1 MLKLLS
7 NELAQ
12 IFIIQPLSTPPYPT
26 NNHIIITTKQN
37 KMTKRP
43 AKPIKNIGI
52 RMISPNIAINNCN
65 GIENHNTKK

>member
-1 MLKLLS
+1 MLKLVS

-12 IFIIQPLSTPPYPT
+12 IFIIQLLPYPPYPT
-26 NNHIIITTKQN
+26 NNHIIITIKTN
-37 KMTKRP
+37 KITKRP
-43 AKPIKNIGI
+43 TKPIKNIGI